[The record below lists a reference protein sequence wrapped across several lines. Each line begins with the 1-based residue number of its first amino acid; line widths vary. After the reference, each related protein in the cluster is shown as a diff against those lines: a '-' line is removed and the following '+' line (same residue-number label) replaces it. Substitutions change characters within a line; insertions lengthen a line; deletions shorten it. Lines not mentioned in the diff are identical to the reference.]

1 LADLAASPQLSAL
14 IELSP
19 SEQSMSQDV
28 VTNQVASDSLED
40 SLSSPIWSVEDY
52 ADKLMDELF
61 EDVDRVVEGGT
72 SLPTETTPTENT
84 SVQALA
90 IPQMILASA
99 LMPRQGLTSQ
109 PVRSEALDTAL
120 AETDRSVPQ
129 NQFSSLLNKLLLG
142 AACASVLVTILLW
155 LGSQGKLGRFFPAS
169 NSATSVTT
177 TAPSAKELADAQF
190 GQYVQRSL
198 EVIAQLDNSGKQV
211 AAVPTTAPQPA
222 GALPTVPV
230 TGNLSQP
237 LTRIPSALERIY
249 NLPKI
254 SQRPYTRP
262 APAPVAVVPRPVMVR
277 PVVPMPTVAPAP
289 VAVVPAAPV
298 APAPKVTLQ
307 GVVEWGDRSA
317 ALFEVGGST
326 QRINLGE
333 NIGSSGWTLVK
344 VSNKEAVIRRNG
356 EVRSVYVGQQF

>member
-1 LADLAASPQLSAL
+1 
-14 IELSP
+14 
-19 SEQSMSQDV
+19 MSQDV

-72 SLPTETTPTENT
+72 SLPTENT

-155 LGSQGKLGRFFPAS
+155 LGSQGKLGRF
-169 NSATSVTT
+169 
-177 TAPSAKELADAQF
+177 
-190 GQYVQRSL
+190 
-198 EVIAQLDNSGKQV
+198 
-211 AAVPTTAPQPA
+211 
-222 GALPTVPV
+222 
-230 TGNLSQP
+230 
-237 LTRIPSALERIY
+237 
-249 NLPKI
+249 
-254 SQRPYTRP
+254 
-262 APAPVAVVPRPVMVR
+262 
-277 PVVPMPTVAPAP
+277 
-289 VAVVPAAPV
+289 
-298 APAPKVTLQ
+298 
-307 GVVEWGDRSA
+307 
-317 ALFEVGGST
+317 
-326 QRINLGE
+326 
-333 NIGSSGWTLVK
+333 
-344 VSNKEAVIRRNG
+344 
-356 EVRSVYVGQQF
+356 

>member
-1 LADLAASPQLSAL
+1 
-14 IELSP
+14 
-19 SEQSMSQDV
+19 MSQDV
-28 VTNQVASDSLED
+28 VTNQMASDSLEN
-40 SLSSPIWSVEDY
+40 SISSPVWSVEDY

-72 SLPTETTPTENT
+72 SLPTETTPTETPT
-84 SVQALA
+84 SQALA

-120 AETDRSVPQ
+120 AETDRSVPK
-129 NQFSSLLNKLLLG
+129 NQFNSLFNKLLLG
-142 AACASVLVTILLW
+142 AACASVLVTILIW

-169 NSATSVTT
+169 NSTTSVTT
-177 TAPSAKELADAQF
+177 TAPTAKELADAQF

-198 EVIAQLDNSGKQV
+198 EVIAQLENPGKQV

-222 GALPTVPV
+222 GTLPTVPA

-249 NLPKI
+249 TLPKI
-254 SQRPYTRP
+254 PQRPYNRP
-262 APAPVAVVPRPVMVR
+262 APVTAPVPAAPRPVIVR

-289 VAVVPAAPV
+289 VAIAPVVPA

-344 VSNKEAVIRRNG
+344 VSYKEAVIRRNG

>member
-1 LADLAASPQLSAL
+1 
-14 IELSP
+14 
-19 SEQSMSQDV
+19 MSQDV
-28 VTNQVASDSLED
+28 VTNQMASDSLEA
-40 SLSSPIWSVEDY
+40 SISSPIWSVEDY

-72 SLPTETTPTENT
+72 SLPTETTPSEIPASPT
-84 SVQALA
+84 LA

-99 LMPRQGLTSQ
+99 LIPRQGLTSQ
-109 PVRSEALDTAL
+109 PVRSESESTLV
-120 AETDRSVPQ
+120 ETESATTKHHPF
-129 NQFSSLLNKLLLG
+129 NQIFDKLLLG
-142 AACASVLVTILLW
+142 AACASILVTILIW
-155 LGSQGKLGRFFPAS
+155 LGSQGKLGRFFPIS
-169 NSATSVTT
+169 NSSPTVTT
-177 TAPSAKELADAQF
+177 PAPTTKELADAQF
-190 GQYVQRSL
+190 GQYVQKSL
-198 EVIAQLDNSGKQV
+198 EVIAQLENPGKQV

-222 GALPTVPV
+222 GTLPTVPA

-249 NLPKI
+249 TLPKI
-254 SQRPYTRP
+254 PQRPYNRP
-262 APAPVAVVPRPVMVR
+262 APATAPVPAAPRPVIVR

-289 VAVVPAAPV
+289 VAIAPVVPA

-317 ALFEVGGST
+317 ALFAIGGST

-333 NIGSSGWTLVK
+333 AIGASGWTLVK

-356 EVRSVYVGQQF
+356 EVRSVYVGQEF

>member
-1 LADLAASPQLSAL
+1 
-14 IELSP
+14 
-19 SEQSMSQDV
+19 MSQDV
-28 VTNQVASDSLED
+28 VTNQMASDSLEA

-72 SLPTETTPTENT
+72 SLPTETTPPENT

-120 AETDRSVPQ
+120 AGTDDRSVPK
-129 NQFSSLLNKLLLG
+129 NQFNSLFNKLLLG
-142 AACASVLVTILLW
+142 AACASVLVTILIW

-169 NSATSVTT
+169 NSTTSVTT

-190 GQYVQRSL
+190 GQYVQKSL
-198 EVIAQLDNSGKQV
+198 EVIAQLENPGKQV

-222 GALPTVPV
+222 GTLPTVPV
-230 TGNLSQP
+230 TGNLAQP

-249 NLPKI
+249 TLPKI
-254 SQRPYTRP
+254 PQRPYNRP
-262 APAPVAVVPRPVMVR
+262 APAPVPAAPRPVIVR
-277 PVVPMPTVAPAP
+277 PVIPMPTVAPAP
-289 VAVVPAAPV
+289 VAIAPV
-298 APAPKVTLQ
+298 APAAPAPKVTLQ

-317 ALFEVGGST
+317 ALFAIGGST

-333 NIGSSGWTLVK
+333 AIGASGWTLVK

-356 EVRSVYVGQQF
+356 EVRSVYVGQEF